1 MSYFFRRDSISQLRF
16 LSTSTLTIHQLTIKL
31 AQYQL
36 HTVKV
41 WEFFVVHL
49 LWTKLIELVGDTTYC
64 GFATF

>member
-41 WEFFVVHL
+41 WEFFLVHL

-64 GFATF
+64 GYATF

>member
-1 MSYFFRRDSISQLRF
+1 MSYFFRRDSISHLRF

-41 WEFFVVHL
+41 WEFFLVHL
-49 LWTKLIELVGDTTYC
+49 LWTKLTELVGDTTYC

>member
-41 WEFFVVHL
+41 WEFFLVHL

>member
-41 WEFFVVHL
+41 WEFFLVHL
-49 LWTKLIELVGDTTYC
+49 LWTKLTELVGDTTYC

>member
-16 LSTSTLTIHQLTIKL
+16 LSTSTLPIHQLTVKL

-41 WEFFVVHL
+41 WEFFLVHL
-49 LWTKLIELVGDTTYC
+49 LWTKLTELVGDTTYC